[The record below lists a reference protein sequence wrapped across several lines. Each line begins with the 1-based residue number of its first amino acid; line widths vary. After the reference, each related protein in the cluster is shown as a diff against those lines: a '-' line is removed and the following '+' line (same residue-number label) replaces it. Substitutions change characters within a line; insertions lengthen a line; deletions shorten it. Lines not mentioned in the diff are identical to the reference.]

1 MKSFALFAAL
11 AALAPL
17 CAGCAS
23 VMDGAE
29 QPVTVE
35 TAPEAGA
42 ACDVSNERGSWSL
55 TSPGTVVIKK
65 SASVLQIK
73 CRKPGYLEAKQ
84 YAAARMSDKALVGA
98 MLPYVGL
105 LDAAVDGSTGAA
117 QSYPSTY
124 TLVLKPVPASP
135 PVQAP
140 TAQAPTA
147 APPPASKP

>member
-1 MKSFALFAAL
+1 MRSYALIAAL

-23 VMDGAE
+23 VMEGTD

-84 YAAARMSDKALVGA
+84 YASAKMSNTALVGT
-98 MLPYVGL
+98 MIPYVGI
-105 LDAAVDGSTGAA
+105 LDAAVDGSSGAA
-117 QSYPSTY
+117 QSYPSTF
-124 TLVLKPVPASP
+124 TLVMKPVPASP
-135 PVQAP
+135 PAQTQPVQAA
-140 TAQAPTA
+140 T
-147 APPPASKP
+147 PPASKP